1 MKIRSLFYHIKDGLK
16 NIYRNRLFSLA
27 SIATITACI
36 FLFGVFYAL
45 VSNFQYMIHKAEN
58 EVCVTVFFDEGLTDA
73 DIKKLGDTISQRNEV
88 SRIHYT
94 SADEAWENYKAEYFK
109 DYPELAEG
117 FKDDNPLA
125 NSSSYEIYLN
135 EASSQ
140 ATLVTYL
147 ENLDGIRQV
156 NRSEATA
163 SGLAS
168 AARLVSYITI
178 AIIVILLAV
187 SIFLITNTIV
197 IGITVRKEEISIMKY
212 IGATDAF
219 VNAPFFVEGIVIG
232 LVGSIIPIVILRFVY
247 ENIINFVMNKFSIL
261 QNILAFMPVNDVFRI
276 LVPVGILLGFVT
288 GLVYR
293 KFQPKKWQIFPAALV
308 ITLPSTIISSCI
320 TAFLFGGITSSGSTV
335 LVQLL
340 AKTPLGMVGSC
351 FVVQFITD
359 YIDRVLCIA
368 VAAVLIT
375 ALRKSMKENF
385 A

>member
-1 MKIRSLFYHIKDGLK
+1 MRPSTIWYTLKQGFK
-16 NIYRNRLFSLA
+16 NIKRNWMFSLA
-27 SIATITACI
+27 CIITMAACI
-36 FLFGVFYAL
+36 FLVGIFYSIVNNVNSIA
-45 VSNFQYMIHKAEN
+45 HKVEE
-58 EVCVTVFFDEGLTDA
+58 EVPITVFFDEGTTEEEIQAVGDA
-73 DIKKLGDTISQRNEV
+73 IQARPEV
-88 SRIHYT
+88 ARMDYQ
-94 SADEAWENYKAEYFK
+94 SADQAWEDYKQKYFG
-109 DYPELAEG
+109 DEDAADG

-135 EASSQ
+135 DAASQS
-140 ATLVTYL
+140 TLVTYL

-276 LVPVGILLGFVT
+276 LVPVGILLGIGIGALGSFFAV
-288 GLVYR
+288 R
-293 KFQPKKWQIFPAALV
+293 KHANV
-308 ITLPSTIISSCI
+308 
-320 TAFLFGGITSSGSTV
+320 
-335 LVQLL
+335 
-340 AKTPLGMVGSC
+340 
-351 FVVQFITD
+351 
-359 YIDRVLCIA
+359 
-368 VAAVLIT
+368 
-375 ALRKSMKENF
+375 
-385 A
+385 

>member
-1 MKIRSLFYHIKDGLK
+1 MKIRSLAYHIKDGFK
-16 NIYRNRLFSLA
+16 NIHRNKMFSLA

-36 FLFGVFYAL
+36 FLFGVFYSI
-45 VSNFQYMIHKAEN
+45 VVNFQYMIKKAET
-58 EVCVTVFFDEGLTDA
+58 EVCVTVFFDENLSET
-73 DIKKLGDTISQRNEV
+73 DIKKLGDEISKREEV
-88 SRIHYT
+88 SRVQYV
-94 SADEAWENYKAEYFK
+94 SADDAWESFKGEYFAA
-109 DYPELAEG
+109 YPELAEG

-125 NSSSYEIYLN
+125 NSSSYEVYLKD
-135 EASSQ
+135 ASNQ
-140 ATLVTYL
+140 GTLVKYL
-147 ENLDGIRQV
+147 ENKDGIRQV

-232 LVGSIIPIVILRFVY
+232 LVGSIIPIVIHRFVY

-276 LVPVGILLGFVT
+276 LVPVGILLGIGIGALGSFFAV
-288 GLVYR
+288 R
-293 KFQPKKWQIFPAALV
+293 KHANV
-308 ITLPSTIISSCI
+308 
-320 TAFLFGGITSSGSTV
+320 
-335 LVQLL
+335 
-340 AKTPLGMVGSC
+340 
-351 FVVQFITD
+351 
-359 YIDRVLCIA
+359 
-368 VAAVLIT
+368 
-375 ALRKSMKENF
+375 
-385 A
+385 

>member
-94 SADEAWENYKAEYFK
+94 SADEAWENYKAEYFE

-276 LVPVGILLGFVT
+276 LVPVGILLGIGIGALGSFFAV
-288 GLVYR
+288 R
-293 KFQPKKWQIFPAALV
+293 KHANV
-308 ITLPSTIISSCI
+308 
-320 TAFLFGGITSSGSTV
+320 
-335 LVQLL
+335 
-340 AKTPLGMVGSC
+340 
-351 FVVQFITD
+351 
-359 YIDRVLCIA
+359 
-368 VAAVLIT
+368 
-375 ALRKSMKENF
+375 
-385 A
+385 